1 MNMNIHIARII
12 LAIIAA
18 AGLAQAAQADPQA
31 IQSDGASPGMRLE
44 LSSAAFTPPPSDNP
58 FDAVDTISS
67 QAAASGAVTRDAGGS
82 ARSLISPVGG
92 VWLFLGSIWIIG
104 TLIHHRRVIQRH

>member
-1 MNMNIHIARII
+1 MNIHIARII

-18 AGLAQAAQADPQA
+18 AGLAQVAHAEPVSMQ
-31 IQSDGASPGMRLE
+31 IEVASTDVRLE
-44 LSSAAFTPPPSDNP
+44 LTGAAFGSPSDNP
-58 FDAVDTISS
+58 FDAVDTIST
-67 QAAASGAVTRDAGGS
+67 QPAGAETQDAGAS